1 METEEKDD
9 EEEEEQ
15 PSCEGWGSPT
25 DLRGTALNMLN
36 EKRGS
41 PTDLCFHHIKK
52 EKEYRMRK
60 GQPD

>member
-15 PSCEGWGSPT
+15 PNCEGWGSPT
-25 DLRGTALNMLN
+25 DLW
-36 EKRGS
+36 
-41 PTDLCFHHIKK
+41 FHHIKK
-52 EKEYRMRK
+52 EKVHRMRK

>member
-1 METEEKDD
+1 MTEEK
-9 EEEEEQ
+9 EEQ

-41 PTDLCFHHIKK
+41 PTDLWFHHIKK
-52 EKEYRMRK
+52 ELRFFDVR
-60 GQPD
+60 GSPN